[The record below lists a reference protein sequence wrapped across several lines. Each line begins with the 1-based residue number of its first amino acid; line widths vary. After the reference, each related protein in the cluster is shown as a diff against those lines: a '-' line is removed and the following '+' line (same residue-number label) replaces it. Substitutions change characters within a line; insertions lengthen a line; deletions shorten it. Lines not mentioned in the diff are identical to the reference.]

1 MVDTT
6 SPSALS
12 LSPKERDYAA
22 RTLISEFGE
31 DVTGQAAGMHVIRN
45 RLAKGGFGDTV
56 QDIITKPY
64 AFEPWLHAGTGRHND
79 PLAHDP
85 RSPAYQRALQVVD
98 AVASG
103 QVPDLTHGAT
113 HFYAPAAQK
122 QLAMSDNRQLVPD
135 WATRDA
141 HKLTLGGT
149 EFYAPASDGKRV
161 ITITRGGEQPA
172 DVAPDWMQKAEERLT
187 GGAAGGVS
195 TQAPAP
201 EWMLKAEERL
211 APKGVAPTEL
221 PMVEMEPPEGWG
233 AGRSMLTGATLGAYP
248 AMQAAGEAL
257 YEKATG
263 PGPSLSTLVTGQP
276 TTLSGIYEK
285 KLADIQQERE
295 QYQQYA
301 PRTAMLSEMAGS
313 LAGTA
318 IPMGLAARGAKVG
331 AELLGAAAPRI
342 APALEAAG
350 QFISG
355 RAGEGAKGFAGYATR
370 AGSLGT
376 QGAVQGAGQALLTR
390 ELQPEDQSLGAATGE
405 GALIGAGANM
415 LLGPMFSR
423 LAAPLSAEVNPA
435 LERSALDANLKYD
448 LGIRRSQLGSP
459 ELQKLDAQIVPQ
471 HLNDEQVAKFSD
483 AVAKQVG
490 IGEMTEAAV
499 TAAMDRDGQLLENI
513 AATTTLNVDRKFFNE
528 LSKIRKDVY
537 DTTVKGNPARQK
549 IDAVLKKI
557 VNESQTFKMDG
568 KKFRDFVRNDGVI
581 ANELL
586 NAGDSKLRQAGGDI
600 KSALLTQLSVTDPVA
615 GHIYNAARE
624 NYRKLVALKPLANP
638 TGIIDP
644 TKLASRVSK
653 SRLQGPLRE
662 LGEVGKHMPKV
673 TAQGFAKPQ
682 ARGGGPSD
690 LFKYGIGGL
699 AGLSV
704 AHEGAP
710 LMQQALEYI
719 GGQPLYAAIPAAA
732 LAAGHKAG
740 EGLLRAGMTSPMIN
754 RLAMEGR
761 LPNVVTP
768 GLNVLSRGGGAVGA
782 QVGAGKGR

>member
-1 MVDTT
+1 MDDN
-6 SPSALS
+6 SGLSALT

-22 RTLISEFGE
+22 RTLLSEFGP
-31 DVTGQAAGMHVIRN
+31 DVAGQAAGMHVIRN

-56 QDIITKPY
+56 HDIITKPY
-64 AFEPWLHAGTGRHND
+64 AFEPWLHAGTGRQND

-85 RSPAYQRALQVVD
+85 RSPQYQRALQVVD

-103 QVPDLTHGAT
+103 QVPDITHGAT

-122 QLAMSDNRQLVPD
+122 QLAMADNRQLVPD
-135 WATRDA
+135 WATREA

-149 EFYAPASDGKRV
+149 EFYAPEGGGGKRV
-161 ITITRGGEQPA
+161 ITVTRQGE
-172 DVAPDWMQKAEERLT
+172 APVEAVPEWMQRAEERLT
-187 GGAAGGVS
+187 GGAPGVGAP
-195 TQAPAP
+195 QAPAP
-201 EWMLKAEERL
+201 EWMLRAEERL

-221 PMVEMEPPEGWG
+221 PRVEMQPPQGWG

-248 AMQAAGEAL
+248 AIQAAGEAL
-257 YEKATG
+257 YQKAAG
-263 PGPSLSTLVTGQP
+263 EPADLR
-276 TTLSGIYEK
+276 TTYEQ
-285 KLADIQQERE
+285 KLAEIQRERE

-301 PRTAMLSEMAGS
+301 PKTAMLSEMAGS

-318 IPMGLAARGAKVG
+318 LPMGLAARGAKVG

-342 APALEAAG
+342 APALEATGKFLA
-350 QFISG
+350 G
-355 RAGEGAKGFAGYATR
+355 RAGEGAEGLAGYATR
-370 AGSLGT
+370 AGSLGA

-390 ELQPEDQSLGAATGE
+390 ELQPEDQGLGSALGG
-405 GALIGAGANM
+405 GALIGAGANL
-415 LLGPMFSR
+415 LLGPTISR

-435 LERSALDANLKYD
+435 LERAALDANLKYD

-459 ELQKLDAQIVPQ
+459 EIQKLDARIVPQ

-490 IGEMTEAAV
+490 IGEMTENAV
-499 TAAMDRDGQLLENI
+499 RAAMDRDGQLLENI
-513 AATTTLNVDRKFFNE
+513 AANSTLKVDRAFFGE

-557 VNESQTFKMDG
+557 VNESQTLKMDG
-568 KKFRDFVRNDGVI
+568 KKFRDFVRNDGII

-586 NAGDSKLRQAGGDI
+586 NSGDSKLRQAGGDI
-600 KSALLTQLSVTDPVA
+600 KNALLTQLSVTDPVA

-624 NYRKLVALKPLANP
+624 NYRKLVALQPLANP

-644 TKLASRVSK
+644 TKLASRVK
-653 SRLQGPLRE
+653 KLQGPLRE
-662 LGEVGKHMPKV
+662 LGDIGKHMPKV
-673 TAQGFAKPQ
+673 TPQGFAKPQ
-682 ARGGGPSD
+682 AKGAGISD
-690 LFKYGIGGL
+690 LTKYGIGGL
-699 AGLSV
+699 AGLGV

-710 LMQQALEYI
+710 LMQQALEYV
-719 GGQPLYAAIPAAA
+719 GGQPLYAAIPAVAMAA
-732 LAAGHKAG
+732 AHKAG
-740 EGLLRAGMTSPMIN
+740 EGLLRYGMTSPMIN

>member
-1 MVDTT
+1 MADTD
-6 SPSALS
+6 ALS
-12 LSPKERDYAA
+12 AITLSPKERDYAA
-22 RTLISEFGE
+22 RTLLSEFGP
-31 DVTGQAAGMHVIRN
+31 DVAGQAAGMHVIRN

-56 QDIITKPY
+56 NDIITKPY
-64 AFEPWLHAGTGRHND
+64 AFEPWLHAGTGRQND

-85 RSPAYQRALQVVD
+85 RSPQYQRALQVVD

-141 HKLTLGGT
+141 HRLTLGGT
-149 EFYAPASDGKRV
+149 EFYAPTGDGKRV
-161 ITITRGGEQPA
+161 ITITRGETPSA
-172 DVAPDWMQKAEERLT
+172 DAAPDWMQRAEERLT
-187 GGAAGGVS
+187 GGTPGGGA
-195 TQAPAP
+195 QEAPTP

-211 APKGVAPTEL
+211 APKGVAPTQL

-263 PGPSLSTLVTGQP
+263 APTDLRST
-276 TTLSGIYEK
+276 YEK

-318 IPMGLAARGAKVG
+318 IPMGMAARGVKAG

-355 RAGEGAKGFAGYATR
+355 RAAEGAEGLAGYATR

-390 ELQPEDQSLGAATGE
+390 ELQPEDQGLGSALGG
-405 GALIGAGANM
+405 GAMIGAGTNL
-415 LLGPMFSR
+415 LLGPILSR

-459 ELQKLDAQIVPQ
+459 ELQKLDARIVPQ

-557 VNESQTFKMDG
+557 VNESQTLKMDG

-600 KSALLTQLSVTDPVA
+600 KSALLTQLSVSDPVA

-644 TKLASRVSK
+644 TKLAGRVSK

-682 ARGGGPSD
+682 AKGGGVSD
-690 LFKYGIGGL
+690 LVKYGIGGL
-699 AGLSV
+699 AGLGA

-732 LAAGHKAG
+732 MAAAHKAG

-768 GLNVLSRGGGAVGA
+768 GLNVLSRGGGALGA

>member
-1 MVDTT
+1 MAENTD
-6 SPSALS
+6 ALS
-12 LSPKERDYAA
+12 SIPLSPKERDYAA
-22 RTLISEFGE
+22 RTLLSEFGP
-31 DVTGQAAGMHVIRN
+31 DVAGQAAGMHVIRN
-45 RLAKGGFGDTV
+45 RLSKGEFGDTV
-56 QDIITKPY
+56 HDIITKPY
-64 AFEPWLHAGTGRHND
+64 AFEPWLHAGTGRQND

-103 QVPDLTHGAT
+103 QVPDITHGAT

-149 EFYAPASDGKRV
+149 EFYAPTGDGKRI
-161 ITITRGGEQPA
+161 ITVTRPGEQPA
-172 DVAPDWMQKAEERLT
+172 DVAPEWMQRAEERLT
-187 GGAAGGVS
+187 GGAPGGVAP
-195 TQAPAP
+195 QGPAPA
-201 EWMLKAEERL
+201 WMLKAEERL
-211 APKGVAPTEL
+211 APKGVAPTQL
-221 PMVEMEPPEGWG
+221 PMVEMQPPQGWG

-248 AMQAAGEAL
+248 AIQAAGEAL
-257 YEKATG
+257 YQKAAG
-263 PGPSLSTLVTGQP
+263 APSDLRST
-276 TTLSGIYEK
+276 YEQ
-285 KLADIQQERE
+285 KLAEIQRERE

-318 IPMGLAARGAKVG
+318 LPMGLAARGVKVG

-350 QFISG
+350 RFVSG
-355 RAGEGAKGFAGYATR
+355 RAGEGAEGLAGYATR
-370 AGSLGT
+370 AGSLGA

-390 ELQPEDQSLGAATGE
+390 ELQPEGQGLGAATGE
-405 GALIGAGANM
+405 GALIGAGTNL
-415 LLGPMFSR
+415 LLGPTISR

-435 LERSALDANLKYD
+435 LEQAALNANLKYD
-448 LGIRRSQLGSP
+448 IGIRRSQLGSP
-459 ELQKLDAQIVPQ
+459 EIKKLDARVVPQ

-490 IGEMTEAAV
+490 IGEMTDTAV
-499 TAAMDRDGQLLENI
+499 KAAMDRDGKLLENI
-513 AATTTLNVDRKFFNE
+513 AATSTLRVDRKFFNE
-528 LSKIRKDVY
+528 LSRIRKDVY
-537 DTTVKGNPARQK
+537 ATTVKGNPARQK

-557 VNESQTFKMDG
+557 VNESQTLKMDG

-586 NAGDSKLRQAGGDI
+586 NAGDSKLRQAGGEI
-600 KSALLTQLSVTDPVA
+600 KNALLTQLSVTDPVA

-624 NYRKLVALKPLANP
+624 NYRKLVALQPLANP

-644 TKLASRVSK
+644 TKLAGRVSK

-662 LGEVGKHMPKV
+662 LGEVGKHLPKV

-682 ARGGGPSD
+682 ARGGGGISD
-690 LFKYGIGGL
+690 LAKYGIAGL
-699 AGLSV
+699 AGAGV
-704 AHEGAP
+704 AHEGSP
-710 LMQQALEYI
+710 LMQQALEYV
-719 GGQPLYAAIPAAA
+719 GGQPLYAAIPAVAMAA
-732 LAAGHKAG
+732 AHKTG
-740 EGLLRAGMTSPMIN
+740 EGLLRYGMTSPLIN

-768 GLNVLSRGGGAVGA
+768 GLNVLSRGGGALGA
-782 QVGAGKGR
+782 QVGAGEGR